1 VAENNFLEFPKHGHM
16 GLAVTSGIF
25 YDGEVQYVT
34 GAPNVI
40 VGEEGTGE
48 IHFYQRSVRERTLAR
63 RPDRCR
69 IHSVSGQALSSDWSW
84 PERITG
90 C

>member
-1 VAENNFLEFPKHGHM
+1 MAEKNFLEFPKHGHM

-40 VGEEGTGE
+40 AGEEGTGE

-63 RPDRCR
+63 RPDR
-69 IHSVSGQALSSDWSW
+69 SGYTPPPVPAADWSLL
-84 PERITG
+84 ERSIG
-90 C
+90 R